1 MILKIV
7 RVDDIIKDRDI
18 HSVHILLDKK
28 SYETY
33 KNVLIYNILYKTSTD
48 PKPLRIRFHK
58 IDRFIRVFDFEIKH
72 FVLFDY
78 RLSDKLYDKIK
89 CLVSEK
95 SGTATIIHYNF
106 KKIRIYS
113 SNSLPIEKILIFH
126 DVIIL
131 ISNTLLKSV
140 VNKNKSKRYHN
151 IFL

>member
-18 HSVHILLDKK
+18 HSVHIFLDKK

-33 KNVLIYNILYKTSTD
+33 KNVLLYNISFKTSTD

-58 IDRFIRVFDFEIKH
+58 IDRFIRVLDFEIKH

-89 CLVSEK
+89 YLVREK
-95 SGTATIIHYNF
+95 SGTETIIHHNF
-106 KKIRIYS
+106 KKSEFIQVTLY
-113 SNSLPIEKILIFH
+113 
-126 DVIIL
+126 
-131 ISNTLLKSV
+131 LLK
-140 VNKNKSKRYHN
+140 KC
-151 IFL
+151 